1 MKSSKIL
8 SAILMLCI
16 LLGCCCGCGAEA
28 GRKDESS
35 VIPQNENSTIEEAT
49 PQPEAVPSEADSE
62 PTPVPVEIPVVDKW
76 EVTAITNEIPI
87 TPEGY
92 EGNLV
97 TLDKKYTSKDGVTID
112 KTYTNVAFLDV
123 PLLDPEGENPYAYDT
138 TYWTNEFEI
147 NGDRPFGQIIFR
159 TERLYFLEHHQ
170 GEELQRFFLDIDIP
184 KDCYY
189 LTLLG
194 RTEKTALIS
203 SGSYIFTYDFD
214 SKECKLIT
222 DSALDYNYPVQDMLY
237 FTDWNH
243 CEYQCN
249 WNESNSVSETGNSVI
264 RYLNYRDITKHDDF
278 QEEFLELQEAAKTSN
293 GLEYNLSDKYDIW
306 SGSIYSIPNDE
317 YMGNLHLPYATE
329 KSSQILYPNSYS
341 CWLIEGNCITL
352 YRYGDV
358 VRVHDLP
365 EGEWY
370 IIESYSSLK
379 RKEDV
384 PFVEYDLDV
393 NNDGI
398 ISAEELNERT
408 LSIDTLLMDIS
419 THTVYHMDSNGNLTA
434 VANDVQDYCEAYGE
448 FYWMDGNL
456 NAYELSWMEKDESVL
471 IGENVVGISY
481 HTDERA
487 GFVVKPGDPRCN
499 WVSYGFSLC
508 TLYGREWLN
517 QEESSGDWALEH
529 DWQ

>member
-1 MKSSKIL
+1 MKNTKII
-8 SAILMLCI
+8 SAILVLCI
-16 LLGCCCGCGAEA
+16 LLGCCGCGAEA

-35 VIPQNENSTIEEAT
+35 MISQQERSTLEGEMTRTESITNMDESA
-49 PQPEAVPSEADSE
+49 
-62 PTPVPVEIPVVDKW
+62 PTAGPVAIPVVDKW
-76 EVTAITNEIPI
+76 EVTTITNEIPI

-97 TLDKKYTSKDGVTID
+97 TLVESYTSKDGVTID

-123 PLLDPEGENPYAYDT
+123 PFLDPNGENTYAYDT

-147 NGDRPFGQIIFR
+147 NGERPFGQLIFK
-159 TERLYFLEHHQ
+159 TEELYFLEHHQ
-170 GEELQRFFLDIDIP
+170 GEEIQRFFLDIELPEDA
-184 KDCYY
+184 YY
-189 LTLLG
+189 LSLIG
-194 RTEKTALIS
+194 ITEKTALIS
-203 SGSYIFTYDFD
+203 SGSYIFTYGFD

-222 DSALDYNYPVQDMLY
+222 DSALDYSYPVQDTLY
-237 FTDWNH
+237 FTDWEH
-243 CEYQCN
+243 CEYKCN
-249 WNESNSVSETGNSVI
+249 WNESTSVSETGNSVI
-264 RYLNYRDITKHDDF
+264 RYLNYRGITKIDDF
-278 QEEFLELQEAAKTSN
+278 QEEFLELQKAAKTGK

-341 CWLIEGNCITL
+341 CWIIEDNCITL

-358 VRVHDLP
+358 VRSHELP

-379 RKEDV
+379 RKENTTC
-384 PFVEYDLDV
+384 VEYDLDV

-398 ISAEELNERT
+398 ISAEELDERT

-419 THTVYHMDSNGNLTA
+419 THTVYHLDYDGTLTA
-434 VANDVQDYCEAYGE
+434 VAEDVQDYCQAYGE
-448 FYWMDGNL
+448 FYWMDSKF
-456 NAYELSWMEKDESVL
+456 NAYELSWQEKDESVL

-481 HTDERA
+481 HTDKRA

-508 TLYGREWLN
+508 TLYGNEWLN
-517 QEESSGDWALEH
+517 QEESSGAWALEH
-529 DWQ
+529 NWQ

>member
-1 MKSSKIL
+1 MKNTKIV
-8 SAILMLCI
+8 SIILMLCI
-16 LLGCCCGCGAEA
+16 LLGCCGCNAGAGQKGEIS
-28 GRKDESS
+28 KS
-35 VIPQNENSTIEEAT
+35 
-49 PQPEAVPSEADSE
+49 SE
-62 PTPVPVEIPVVDKW
+62 PEISIPVDPATQFEGTENDANPQTTSTPVAIPPVDEW
-76 EVTAITNEIPI
+76 EVTTVTNEIPI

-97 TLDKKYTSKDGVTID
+97 TLDKSYTGKDGVTID
-112 KTYTNVAFLDV
+112 KTYTNVAF
-123 PLLDPEGENPYAYDT
+123 LDPEGENPYAYDT

-147 NGDRPFGQIIFR
+147 NGERPFGQLIFE
-159 TERLYFLEHHQ
+159 TEELHFLEHHQ
-170 GEELQRFFLDIDIP
+170 GEETQRFFLDIELPRDA
-184 KDCYY
+184 YY

-194 RTEKTALIS
+194 RTEKTALII
-203 SGSYIFTYDFD
+203 SGSYIFTYGFD

-222 DSALDYNYPVQDMLY
+222 DSALDYSYPVQDTLY
-237 FTDWNH
+237 FTDWDH
-243 CEYQCN
+243 CEYKCN
-249 WNESNSVSETGNSVI
+249 WNESTSVSETGNSVI
-264 RYLNYRDITKHDDF
+264 RYLNYRGITKRDDF
-278 QEEFLELQEAAKTSN
+278 QEEFLKLQEAAKAKTGN

-306 SGSIYSIPNDE
+306 SGSIYAIPNDE
-317 YMGNLHLPYATE
+317 YMGNLNLPYATE

-341 CWLIEGNCITL
+341 CWLIEDGCITL

-358 VRVHDLP
+358 VRRHELP

-379 RKEDV
+379 RKEDTV
-384 PFVEYDLDV
+384 FVEYDLDV

-398 ISAEELNERT
+398 ISAEELDERT

-419 THTVYHMDSNGNLTA
+419 THTVYHLDSDGTLTA
-434 VANDVQDYCEAYGE
+434 VAEDVQDYCQAYGE

-456 NAYELSWMEKDESVL
+456 NAYELSWTKKNESVL
-471 IGENVVGISY
+471 IGKDVVGISY

-508 TLYGREWLN
+508 TLYGNEWLN
-517 QEESSGDWALEH
+517 QEESSGAWALEH
-529 DWQ
+529 NWQ

>member
-1 MKSSKIL
+1 MKSTKII

-16 LLGCCCGCGAEA
+16 LLSCCGCGAEA
-28 GRKDESS
+28 GQKDESGMA
-35 VIPQNENSTIEEAT
+35 PQHESSTVEDAT
-49 PQPEAVPSEADSE
+49 PQPEVVPDEADPE
-62 PTPVPVEIPVVDKW
+62 PIPVPVATPVVDKW
-76 EVTAITNEIPI
+76 EVTTITNEIPI

-97 TLDKKYTSKDGVTID
+97 TLVKSYTDKDGVTAD
-112 KTYTNVAFLDV
+112 RTYTDVAF
-123 PLLDPEGENPYAYDT
+123 LDPEGENNYAYDF

-147 NGDRPFGQIIFR
+147 NGERPFGQIICEMEKLR
-159 TERLYFLEHHQ
+159 FLEHHQ
-170 GEELQRFFLDIDIP
+170 GEEVQRFFLDINLP
-184 KDCYY
+184 GEFHY
-189 LTLLG
+189 LSLLG

-222 DSALDYNYPVQDMLY
+222 DSALDYNYPVQDTLY
-237 FTDWNH
+237 FTDWDH

-264 RYLNYRDITKHDDF
+264 RYLNYRGITKRDDF
-278 QEEFLELQEAAKTSN
+278 QEEFLKLQETAKTEKVS
-293 GLEYNLSDKYDIW
+293 EYDLSDEYDIW
-306 SGSIYSIPNDE
+306 SGSIYSVSNDK

-329 KSSQILYPNSYS
+329 KSSQLWYPNSYS
-341 CWLIEGNCITL
+341 CWLIEDNCITL
-352 YRYGDV
+352 YRYGDL
-358 VRVHDLP
+358 VRTHELP

-370 IIESYSSLK
+370 IIESYSGLK
-379 RKEDV
+379 RKEDTL
-384 PFVEYDLDV
+384 FVEYDLDV

-398 ISAEELNERT
+398 ISAEELDERT
-408 LSIDTLLMDIS
+408 LYIDTLLMDIS
-419 THTVYHMDSNGNLTA
+419 THTVYHLDSDGNLTA
-434 VANDVQDYCEAYGE
+434 VAKDVQDYCQAYGE

-456 NAYELSWMEKDESVL
+456 NAYELSWTEKDESVL

-499 WVSYGFSLC
+499 VVSDGFSLC
-508 TLYGREWLN
+508 TLYGEEWLN
-517 QEESSGDWALEH
+517 QEESSGAWALEYN
-529 DWQ
+529 WQ